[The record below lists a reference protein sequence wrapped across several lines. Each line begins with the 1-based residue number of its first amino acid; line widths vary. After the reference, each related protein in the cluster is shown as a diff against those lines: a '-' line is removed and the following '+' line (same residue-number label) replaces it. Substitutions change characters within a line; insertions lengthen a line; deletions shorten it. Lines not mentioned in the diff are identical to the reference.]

1 MTPTWSPLWQ
11 HGRSRPAPRPRVA
24 RAVVRVGE
32 PRDAQA
38 AECILVDRGY
48 TVDRGESRPGD
59 VLLVVDEWTPEH
71 ASHVERARALG
82 VPVTVLAELVLQS
95 LPRPVVAVT
104 GTAGKTST
112 CRALAHLAREAGRTP
127 AISGTARS
135 GNAWPDHSLV
145 DPPAGAD
152 LTIAE
157 LTSTHLC
164 HMGKVAPDVAIVTCI
179 RPDHVE
185 LHGDIAAYI
194 TAKQRLVAHLG
205 PRDALVLPCDDPAT
219 RTAIGPTGGTRWW
232 FGGSRYAAGRH
243 GAFIDGD
250 ALLLRAPDD
259 EVAGATHA
267 VGTRARSLAAAA
279 AGALALGIAARD
291 VARAM
296 GTVPTPP
303 HRMDRRMTPSGIA
316 IIDDTMAAT
325 PLKGAAA
332 LADAGPGDL
341 VVVIGGDPAPG
352 GVPVH
357 ADPAAQEALVSA
369 VREARRRARV
379 LVAFGPAAAAVAA
392 IARPDYVVGDI
403 DEAIDTG
410 LRHATPGGSVLVT
423 PMFPLPPDARE
434 RVLARAGVP

>member
-1 MTPTWSPLWQ
+1 MP
-11 HGRSRPAPRPRVA
+11 
-24 RAVVRVGE
+24 RAVVRVGDA
-32 PRDAQA
+32 RDARA
-38 AECILVDRGY
+38 AERIVAARGHA
-48 TVDRGESRPGD
+48 VDRGEVRPGD
-59 VLLVVDEWTPEH
+59 ALLVVDEWTREH
-71 ASHVERARALG
+71 DPHVVRARALG
-82 VPVTVLAELVLQS
+82 VPVTVLAELVMNS

-112 CRALAHLAREAGRTP
+112 CRALAHLAREAGRSP

-135 GNAWPDHSLV
+135 GNAWPDHSLA
-145 DPPAGAD
+145 DPPPGAD

-194 TAKQRLVAHLG
+194 AAKRRLVAHLG

-219 RTAIGPTGGTRWW
+219 LTALGPMGGTRWW
-232 FGGSRYAAGRH
+232 FGGSGHAADRH

-250 ALLLRAPDD
+250 SLLLRSRVD
-259 EVAGATHA
+259 EATGTTHA
-267 VGTRARSLAAAA
+267 IGSRARSLAAAA
-279 AGALALGIAARD
+279 ASALALGITARG
-291 VARAM
+291 VADAI

-303 HRMDRRMTPSGIA
+303 HRMDRRITPAGIA

-332 LADAGPGDL
+332 IADAGSGDL

-357 ADPAAQEALVSA
+357 ADPAAQEALANA

-379 LVAFGPAAAAVAA
+379 LVAFGPAAAVVAA
-392 IARPDYVVGDI
+392 ISQPDQVVADI
-403 DEAIDTG
+403 EEAIDIALG
-410 LRHATPGGSVLVT
+410 SAAPGESVLVS
-423 PMFPLPPDARE
+423 PMFPMSPAERE